1 MSFPGIRKFQYK
13 ERFKKAYKKLDPR
26 IQEEVNETLKDL
38 QKSPTPRGRRVKK
51 MHGHYNPEIWEVRV
65 NDNFRITFELNG
77 DTAVLRNVG
86 SHNLL
91 YDSP

>member
-1 MSFPGIRKFQYK
+1 VSFPGIRKFQYK

-26 IQEEVNETLKDL
+26 IQEEVDETLKDL
-38 QKSPTPRGRRVKK
+38 QKSPIPRGRRAKK
-51 MHGHYNPEIWEVRV
+51 MRGHHNPEIWEARV
-65 NDNFRITFELNG
+65 NDNFRITFELN
-77 DTAVLRNVG
+77 DDMVVLRNVG